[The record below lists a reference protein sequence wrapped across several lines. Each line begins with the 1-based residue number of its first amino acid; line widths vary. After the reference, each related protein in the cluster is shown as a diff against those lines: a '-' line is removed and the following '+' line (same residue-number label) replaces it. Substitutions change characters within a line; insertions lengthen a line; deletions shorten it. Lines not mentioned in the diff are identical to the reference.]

1 MLFQT
6 IDQWQIIAKLF
17 NRTAED
23 CKYMWFSLQLSKKQK
38 FNWLPS
44 EDETL
49 LSLVNSSTYT
59 NYGRIQWELIAKEL
73 NKQLHL
79 LDPYIRL
86 SKHCRERWVNHLNP
100 EMKKDKWT
108 VQEDLNLF
116 ENYLE
121 HPQKWSKISRV
132 LKGRTD
138 NSIKNRFNKL
148 IKLDKLKSSLYDKK
162 VEDDDSFEK
171 LKKIFYQ
178 AKESIKIEPCNSN
191 DDDIPSKL
199 EKFEEKKEEETFNAV
214 NSKPKEECNVNKID
228 KNDKEKDKTYE
239 SDKKFEDDEKK
250 IRVEGLKRSNP
261 FFQVANEE
269 EFKLRR
275 FLREIEE
282 INIYAKRDYYY
293 C

>member
-1 MLFQT
+1 M
-6 IDQWQIIAKLF
+6 AKLF
-17 NRTAED
+17 SRTAED

-38 FNWLPS
+38 FNWSPS
-44 EDETL
+44 EDEML
-49 LSLVNSSTYT
+49 LNLVNSATYT

-73 NKQLHL
+73 HKQLHL

-116 ENYLE
+116 EKYLD
-121 HPQKWSKISRV
+121 HPQKWSKISKV

-162 VEDDDSFEK
+162 CDDDSFER

-178 AKESIKIEPCNSN
+178 AKESIKIEPGNSN
-191 DDDIPSKL
+191 EEDNKSKL
-199 EKFEEKKEEETFNAV
+199 EKFEEKKEEEIFTDV
-214 NSKPKEECNVNKID
+214 NSKPKEECNANKID
-228 KNDKEKDKTYE
+228 KKDIEKNKTFENDKNL
-239 SDKKFEDDEKK
+239 EDDEKK
-250 IRVEGLKRSNP
+250 IRAENLKRSNP
-261 FFQVANEE
+261 FFRVGNEE

-275 FLREIEE
+275 FLQEIEE
-282 INIYAKRDYYY
+282 INIYAKRDFYY

>member
-1 MLFQT
+1 MHFQA

-38 FNWLPS
+38 FNWTPS
-44 EDETL
+44 EDELL

-79 LDPYIRL
+79 LDPFIRL

-108 VQEDLNLF
+108 VQEDLSLF
-116 ENYLE
+116 EKYLE
-121 HPQKWSKISRV
+121 HPQKWSKISKV

-148 IKLDKLKSSLYDKK
+148 IKLDKLKYSLYDKK
-162 VEDDDSFEK
+162 VEDDSFEK
-171 LKKIFYQ
+171 LKKIFSQ
-178 AKESIKIEPCNSN
+178 AKESIKIEPINSN
-191 DDDIPSKL
+191 EDEIPSKT
-199 EKFEEKKEEETFNAV
+199 EKFEEKKEEEIFTAV
-214 NSKPKEECNVNKID
+214 NSKPKEECDMNKID
-228 KNDKEKDKTYE
+228 KKDKEKDKTNE
-239 SDKKFEDDEKK
+239 SDRDFEDEEKK
-250 IRVEGLKRSNP
+250 TRAEGLKRSNP
-261 FFQVANEE
+261 FFRVGNEE

-275 FLREIEE
+275 FLQEIEE
-282 INIYAKRDYYY
+282 INIYAKRDFYY

>member
-1 MLFQT
+1 M
-6 IDQWQIIAKLF
+6 AKLF
-17 NRTAED
+17 SRTAED

-38 FNWLPS
+38 FNWSPS
-44 EDETL
+44 EDEML
-49 LSLVNSSTYT
+49 LNLVNSATYT

-116 ENYLE
+116 EKYLD
-121 HPQKWSKISRV
+121 HPQKWSKISKV

-162 VEDDDSFEK
+162 CDDDSFER

-178 AKESIKIEPCNSN
+178 AKESIKIEPGNSN
-191 DDDIPSKL
+191 EEDNKSKL
-199 EKFEEKKEEETFNAV
+199 EKFEEKKEEEIFTDV
-214 NSKPKEECNVNKID
+214 NSKPKEECNANKID
-228 KNDKEKDKTYE
+228 KKDIEKNKTFENDKNL
-239 SDKKFEDDEKK
+239 EDDEKK
-250 IRVEGLKRSNP
+250 IRAENLKRSNP
-261 FFQVANEE
+261 FFRVGNEE

-275 FLREIEE
+275 FLQEIEE
-282 INIYAKRDYYY
+282 INIYAKRDFYY